1 MTRTIVLIGMFLAA
15 ILVVGCCGPL
25 SGQKSSS
32 GESAPQI
39 QLPSLGNSLEGCWG
53 RYDEYGVLTMK
64 LTIDNKGKGSME
76 SQGIGALP
84 SSYVF
89 DVTKVGDK
97 YFLTFALG
105 SASEASIQNGI
116 LMTGGSNYTK
126 IDCSLTVPSADE
138 YAQSLEAKK
147 KELQSKCGQ
156 GQMYCDGG
164 CKTLKC
170 SKASDCGSAGVGFE
184 YSCSN
189 PDSCSATCIKSNVT
203 ECVGGDNFCPVGC
216 SVLED
221 SDCPT
226 LSFGTPEKITDELTL
241 TLSNPTDRHCVSDYG
256 SDFGSYFVVTATFN
270 NVGSKKSDY
279 VMNSNIY
286 VTDSTGEKYLASTSL
301 YGNCDDNN
309 VLYGLELMPGQT
321 MTKNIWF
328 SVINSGD
335 YKLTGKL
342 NVVYDPNGSYN
353 LYNYGANKVGEKVFT
368 ISR

>member
-1 MTRTIVLIGMFLAA
+1 MTRTIVLIGLFLVA

-25 SGQKSSS
+25 SGQKSSDGS
-32 GESAPQI
+32 SPQI

-53 RYDEYGVLTMK
+53 AHDQYGVLIGK
-64 LTIDNKGKGSME
+64 LTIDSNNKGSLEMGE
-76 SQGIGALP
+76 YTA
-84 SSYVF
+84 VF

-97 YFLTFALG
+97 TFLKPALG
-105 SASEASIQNGI
+105 SASEASIQNGPNGQF
-116 LMTGGSNYTK
+116 LRTGDSNYTK
-126 IDCSLTVPSADE
+126 IACGLTVPSADE
-138 YAQSLEAKK
+138 YAQVLEAKK

-170 SKASDCGSAGVGFE
+170 SKASDCGSAGIGFE

-189 PDSCSATCIKSNVT
+189 PDSCSAACIKSNVT

-216 SVLED
+216 SVLKD
-221 SDCPT
+221 SDCPA
-226 LSFGTPEKITDELTL
+226 LSFGTPEKITDDLTL

-256 SDFGSYFVVTATFN
+256 SDFGSYFVVTATFE

-279 VMNSNIY
+279 VSSSDIS
-286 VTDSTGEKYLASTSL
+286 VTDSTGEEYSTSTSL

-309 VLYGLELMPGQT
+309 ILYGLELMPGQT

-328 SVINSGD
+328 RVISQGD
-335 YKLTGKL
+335 YKLQGKL
-342 NVVYDPNGSYN
+342 NVIYDPNG
-353 LYNYGANKVGEKVFT
+353 LYNYGASRVGEKVFT